1 MSTKTFPKSFVD
13 KAYLIGLRCGDA
25 SAQKIG
31 KQIRATTGTTHPA
44 MIKLFKDV
52 FSDYGRVRCI
62 SCRHMK
68 RDETP
73 RPRFDWTLQRDLDQS
88 FKFLVRKPKG
98 VPKWIL
104 NDDECFLH
112 FLAGYFDSEG
122 TINITKHGI
131 YLDLRLWLHS
141 EDFEILKGI
150 KDKLVKLLYHPIL
163 RIAQKKGERRHSR
176 DYWQLDIHKRAEVL
190 RLLQSLPLKHEE
202 KRKRR
207 KLALEIQNIKRW
219 SEVKDKVIALRE
231 TVHAEVERCVRE
243 AREDYEKRH

>member
-1 MSTKTFPKSFVD
+1 M
-13 KAYLIGLRCGDA
+13 GR
-25 SAQKIG
+25 
-31 KQIRATTGTTHPA
+31 QIRATTGTTHPA

-52 FSDYGRVRCI
+52 FGDYGKVRCI
-62 SCRHMK
+62 SCRHKK
-68 RDETP
+68 RDEIP
-73 RPRFDWTLQRDLDQS
+73 RPQFDWTLQCDLDKS
-88 FKFLVRKPKG
+88 FKFLARKPKG
-98 VPKWIL
+98 VPNWIL
-104 NDDECFLH
+104 DDDEYFLH

-141 EDFEILKGI
+141 EDSEILKGI
-150 KDKLVKLLYHPIL
+150 KDKLGKLLYHPIL

-176 DYWQLDIHKRAEVL
+176 NYWQLDIHKRAEVL
-190 RLLQSLPLKHEE
+190 RLIQSLPLKHEE
-202 KRKRR
+202 KQKRR